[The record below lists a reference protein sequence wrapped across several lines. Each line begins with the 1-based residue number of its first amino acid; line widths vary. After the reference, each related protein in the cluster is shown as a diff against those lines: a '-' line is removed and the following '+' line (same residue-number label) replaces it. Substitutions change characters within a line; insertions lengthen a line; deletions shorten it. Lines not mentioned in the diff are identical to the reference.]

1 MSAHKKNIEK
11 RVANPKKAVEKAP
24 EKTVVKK
31 VVKSAVAPKTISK
44 VASTKPLLSSEF
56 TPHVRVQTA
65 EGKKRSMLRSR
76 VASKTGRK

>member
-1 MSAHKKNIEK
+1 MSANKKNIEK
-11 RVANPKKAVEKAP
+11 RVANPKKAVEKTP

-31 VVKSAVAPKTISK
+31 VVKSSVAPKTISK
-44 VASTKPLLSSEF
+44 AASTKPLSSEF